1 MVVSAVVFCAFT
13 DDSSSDHDNDLA
25 VNLESCSEA
34 KSPEKSTSNKKK
46 STTKTTKAK
55 LTDSKLSNTVT
66 KDKKKKRK
74 LTILS
79 DTSID
84 DDEASLIEVFD
95 VGHKLLLF
103 FDTEKII

>member
-1 MVVSAVVFCAFT
+1 MFCAFT
-13 DDSSSDHDNDLA
+13 DDSLSDHDNDLA

-46 STTKTTKAK
+46 STTKTTKATP
-55 LTDSKLSNTVT
+55 TDLKLSNTVT

-74 LTILS
+74 LTILP

-84 DDEASLIEVFD
+84 DEEASLIEVFD
-95 VGHKLLLF
+95 VGNKL
-103 FDTEKII
+103 IIIVFWILRK

>member
-1 MVVSAVVFCAFT
+1 MVVNAVVFCAFT

-55 LTDSKLSNTVT
+55 PTDLKLSNTVT
-66 KDKKKKRK
+66 KDKKKRK
-74 LTILS
+74 LTVLP

-84 DDEASLIEVFD
+84 DEEASLTEVFD
-95 VGHKLLLF
+95 VGHKL
-103 FDTEKII
+103 IIIVFRY